1 MDFFSL
7 PCVRVHLLLQ
17 PADEPWGAERG
28 VRLAR
33 AAEQHTVADFFENPA
48 LAKLCMDFL
57 HGDGW
62 ALQCH
67 CTRCKRP
74 WLNAG
79 WVCPIEHR
87 RHLLCLQMLGG
98 FFFFGYANFELSTWT
113 GLFAALR
120 RLHDMYT
127 DEIPWDIRDLLEFA
141 RLSCSQAHAAQH
153 LNNMDQTKWIKN
165 ALNMLWELLW
175 DPKVVHQ

>member
-1 MDFFSL
+1 MDLYL
-7 PCVRVHLLLQ
+7 PCVRVHPLLQ
-17 PADEPWGAERG
+17 PADEPWGVERG

-98 FFFFGYANFELSTWT
+98 CFFFGYANYELSTWT
-113 GLFAALR
+113 GLFAGLR

-127 DEIPWDIRDLLEFA
+127 DEIPWLGHTGSAGVRQVVVQPGA
-141 RLSCSQAHAAQH
+141 RC
-153 LNNMDQTKWIKN
+153 
-165 ALNMLWELLW
+165 
-175 DPKVVHQ
+175 

>member
-1 MDFFSL
+1 MDFS
-7 PCVRVHLLLQ
+7 LLQ

-33 AAEQHTVADFFENPA
+33 AAKQHAVADFCENPA
-48 LAKLCMDFL
+48 LAKLRMDFL

-87 RHLLCLQMLGG
+87 RHLYLQMLGG
-98 FFFFGYANFELSTWT
+98 FFFLATPTSSSVRGLVCGIEAAPRYVHGRDPLGHT
-113 GLFAALR
+113 GFAGVR
-120 RLHDMYT
+120 
-127 DEIPWDIRDLLEFA
+127 
-141 RLSCSQAHAAQH
+141 
-153 LNNMDQTKWIKN
+153 
-165 ALNMLWELLW
+165 
-175 DPKVVHQ
+175 